1 MASTTD
7 GAIKTTQSREVV
19 VDFPVAALR
28 APFSLRLVAGFI
40 DYILFIAVPVLGLVI
55 ELLIG
60 GEPAKFSNNTA
71 WLIAFLLGLSNI
83 IIFPALSGQTLGMI
97 MCRLKIVR
105 TDGREPSIGRVIL
118 RNTVG
123 YLLTVLTLGFGFILA
138 AFTPSGR
145 ALHDYLAGTIVVFG
159 SKRVL
164 K

>member
-1 MASTTD
+1 MALTAD
-7 GAIKTTQSREVV
+7 RGGKTVSSREVV
-19 VDFPVAALR
+19 VEFPAIALR
-28 APFSLRLVAGFI
+28 APFLLRLAAFFI

-60 GEPAKFSNNTA
+60 GEPAKF
-71 WLIAFLLGLSNI
+71 
-83 IIFPALSGQTLGMI
+83 PALSGQTLGMM

-105 TDGREPSIGRVIL
+105 PDGREPSIGRIVL

-123 YLLTVLTLGFGFILA
+123 FLLTALTLGFGFFLA

-145 ALHDYLAGTIVVFG
+145 ALHDYLAGTVVVFG

>member
-1 MASTTD
+1 MALTTD
-7 GAIKTTQSREVV
+7 RAVQAASRREVV
-19 VDFPVAALR
+19 VDFPAAALR
-28 APFSLRLVAGFI
+28 APFSLRLIAALI
-40 DYILFIAVPVLGLVI
+40 DYILFIAVPVLGLLI

-71 WLIAFLLGLSNI
+71 WLIAFLLGLSNV
-83 IIFPALSGQTLGMI
+83 IIFPALSGQTLGMM

-105 TDGREPSIGRVIL
+105 TDGGEPTIGRVVL

-123 YLLTVLTLGFGFILA
+123 FLLTALTLGFGFILA

-145 ALHDYLAGTIVVFG
+145 ALHDYLSGTIVVFG

>member
-1 MASTTD
+1 MALTAD
-7 GAIKTTQSREVV
+7 RGGKTVSSREVV
-19 VDFPVAALR
+19 VEFPAIALR
-28 APFSLRLVAGFI
+28 APFLLRLAAFFI

-71 WLIAFLLGLSNI
+71 WFIALLLGISDL
-83 IIFPALSGQTLGMI
+83 IIFPALSGQTLGMM

-105 TDGREPSIGRVIL
+105 PDGREPSIGRIVL

-123 YLLTVLTLGFGFILA
+123 FLLTALTLGFGFFLA

-145 ALHDYLAGTIVVFG
+145 ALHDYLAGTVVVFG